1 MLRTQC
7 STCLFSTPVH
17 NLQLLVRSCR
27 HHRVAPAIWNR
38 PYIFQDLLSASL
50 NLHLLSNHGD
60 PNAHPGPPRKVPG
73 ISPQTTVLPL
83 RNAIAFKQ
91 PEICCYSLKTKQN
104 KKNTT
109 LGSLG
114 RVRGKGVGKER
125 FAVGQ
130 SDPSWQE
137 KGNESGLRDEGR
149 EQLMALWQDKA
160 GAWLQGILA

>member
-1 MLRTQC
+1 ML
-7 STCLFSTPVH
+7 LF
-17 NLQLLVRSCR
+17 
-27 HHRVAPAIWNR
+27 
-38 PYIFQDLLSASL
+38 
-50 NLHLLSNHGD
+50 
-60 PNAHPGPPRKVPG
+60 
-73 ISPQTTVLPL
+73 
-83 RNAIAFKQ
+83 FKN
-91 PEICCYSLKTKQN
+91 KTKQ
-104 KKNTT
+104 KNTT